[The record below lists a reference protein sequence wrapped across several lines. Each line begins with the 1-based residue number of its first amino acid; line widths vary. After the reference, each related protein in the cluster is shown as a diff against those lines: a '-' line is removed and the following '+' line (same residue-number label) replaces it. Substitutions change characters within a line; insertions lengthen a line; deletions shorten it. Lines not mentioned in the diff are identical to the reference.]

1 MLIELIK
8 LFDSVSILDLAV
20 VAPTTAPAP
29 PNNKPPIMALPIP
42 PAPFDEIEEYIVLPF
57 SIIS

>member
-8 LFDSVSILDLAV
+8 LFDSVSVLDLAV

-29 PNNKPPIMALPIP
+29 PNNKPPIMALTYSTSS
-42 PAPFDEIEEYIVLPF
+42 F
-57 SIIS
+57 